1 MSSEVIYWIWA
12 ALLVL
17 CAVAAWFATLFSL
30 PGNWVMVLLVV
41 VFALFYPEAEGRGV
55 GWIGVAVVAGLAV
68 VGEVIEFAAGAAGA
82 AKEGG
87 SRRGML
93 LAILGAVVGSV
104 VGAFIGIPIIP
115 VVGSI
120 IAAVGG
126 GALGAFCG
134 AYLGETWKGKTSAE
148 SIAVG
153 KATLIGRL
161 LGTMAK
167 LIVGAMMVVV
177 IALAVFVDWL

>member
-1 MSSEVIYWIWA
+1 MPSEVIYWIWA

-17 CAVAAWFATLFSL
+17 CVAAAWFATLFSL
-30 PGNWVMVLLVV
+30 PGNWVMVVLIV
-41 VFALFYPEAEGRGV
+41 VFAVFYPQIDGRGV
-55 GWIGVAVVAGLAV
+55 GWFAVAVIAGLAV
-68 VGEVIEFAAGAAGA
+68 VGELIEFAAGAAGA

-93 LAILGAVVGSV
+93 LAILGTVVGSIA
-104 VGAFIGIPIIP
+104 GAFVGVPIPI
-115 VVGSI
+115 VGPI

-126 GALGAFCG
+126 GVLGEFCG

-153 KATLIGRL
+153 KAALIGRL
-161 LGTMAK
+161 LGTMGK

-177 IALAVFVDWL
+177 IALAVIVGWL

>member
-17 CAVAAWFATLFSL
+17 CAVTAWFATVFSL
-30 PGNWVMVLLVV
+30 PGNWAMLGLVI

-55 GWIGVAVVAGLAV
+55 GWIAVAVVAGLAV

-93 LAILGAVVGSV
+93 LAILGTVVGSIAGAIIGV
-104 VGAFIGIPIIP
+104 PIPFVGP
-115 VVGSI
+115 I

-153 KATLIGRL
+153 KAALVGRL

-177 IALAVFVDWL
+177 IALAVFVGWL

>member
-30 PGNWVMVLLVV
+30 PGNWGMVGLIII
-41 VFALFYPEAEGRGV
+41 FALFYPEGEGRGV

-93 LAILGAVVGSV
+93 LAILGTVVGSIA
-104 VGAFIGIPIIP
+104 GAIIGVPIP

-148 SIAVG
+148 SLAVS
-153 KATLIGRL
+153 KAALIGRL

-167 LIVGAMMVVV
+167 LIVGAVMVVV
-177 IALAVFVDWL
+177 IALAVFVGWL